1 MSNVVDTRRDTSALT
16 WIQSTT
22 DFHAEASVGSIRPDL
37 ALASVS
43 QPAVPEGTEI
53 DTVLLIVAFAIP
65 NLQSFN
71 NLQAASG
78 FPPWIWEIGRASCRE
93 TVSISRLD
101 GPASATL
108 EATTRGSHTDQSRS
122 P

>member
-22 DFHAEASVGSIRPDL
+22 DFNAEASVGSIRPDL

-78 FPPWIWEIGRASCRE
+78 FPPWIWGHQKPG
-93 TVSISRLD
+93 TQKLPT
-101 GPASATL
+101 G
-108 EATTRGSHTDQSRS
+108 
-122 P
+122 

>member
-1 MSNVVDTRRDTSALT
+1 MDTRRGTSALA

-22 DFHAEASVGSIRPDL
+22 DFNAEASVGSIRPDL
-37 ALASVS
+37 ALASVA

-78 FPPWIWEIGRASCRE
+78 FPPWIWGHQKP
-93 TVSISRLD
+93 
-101 GPASATL
+101 G
-108 EATTRGSHTDQSRS
+108 TRKLPKGWKNLGAIEFGL
-122 P
+122 

>member
-16 WIQSTT
+16 WIPSTT

-78 FPPWIWEIGRASCRE
+78 FPPCIWGLQRRGREYCRRVGRIYGPSSYDCNALDVNCASP
-93 TVSISRLD
+93 S
-101 GPASATL
+101 
-108 EATTRGSHTDQSRS
+108 
-122 P
+122 

>member
-22 DFHAEASVGSIRPDL
+22 DFNAEASVGSIRPDL

-78 FPPWIWEIGRASCRE
+78 FPPWIWGHQKP
-93 TVSISRLD
+93 
-101 GPASATL
+101 G
-108 EATTRGSHTDQSRS
+108 TRKLPMGWKNLGTIEFGL
-122 P
+122 

>member
-1 MSNVVDTRRDTSALT
+1 MDTRRCTSTLT

-22 DFHAEASVGSIRPDL
+22 DFNAEASVGSIRPDL

-78 FPPWIWEIGRASCRE
+78 FPPWMWGHQTKAGDAK
-93 TVSISRLD
+93 TAD
-101 GPASATL
+101 GVEESGDY
-108 EATTRGSHTDQSRS
+108 RVWFVMR
-122 P
+122 